1 MTSLM
6 GSSVLVT
13 GASRG
18 IGKAIAVAMANAG
31 ARVAL
36 VADSD
41 STEVCRLI
49 TDSGGEARTYSVD
62 VSEEVQVRKLFEAVL
77 SDFGTVNVLV
87 NNAGVQL
94 EKPLLET
101 DLSEFDW
108 VMDTNVRGTF
118 LMGRE
123 AIRHMVE
130 QGVSGRVINIASDLA
145 YLGREQFSVY
155 CASKAAVLSLTKS
168 WAREFAPGILVNSIC
183 PGPIDTDML
192 KVENMSP
199 QWLAKESD
207 IPLGRIGQPDEISGL
222 AVFLAGPSSTF
233 ITGQGIGVNG
243 GSVMP

>member
-1 MTSLM
+1 MTSLK

-18 IGKAIAVAMANAG
+18 IGKAIAVAMGNAG

-123 AIRHMVE
+123 AIRHMIE
-130 QGVSGRVINIASDLA
+130 KGVSGRVINIASDLA

-199 QWLAKESD
+199 QWLAKESN

>member
-1 MTSLM
+1 M
-6 GSSVLVT
+6 
-13 GASRG
+13 
-18 IGKAIAVAMANAG
+18 
-31 ARVAL
+31 
-36 VADSD
+36 
-41 STEVCRLI
+41 I
-49 TDSGGEARTYSVD
+49 TDAGGEARPYSVD
-62 VSEEVQVRKLFEAVL
+62 VSEEVQVRELFEAVL

-123 AIRHMVE
+123 AIRHMIE
-130 QGVSGRVINIASDLA
+130 KGVSGRVINIASDLA
-145 YLGREQFSVY
+145 YLGRDQFSVY

-243 GSVMP
+243 GSVMPEKELAGDKCLTTF

>member
-1 MTSLM
+1 MTSLS
-6 GSSVLVT
+6 GSCTIVT

-18 IGKAIAVAMANAG
+18 IGEAIAVAMAKAG

-41 STEVCRLI
+41 SSEVCESI
-49 TDSGGEARTYSVD
+49 TRAGGDAKSYVAD
-62 VSEEVQVRKLFEAVL
+62 VSDQDQVNKLFKDVL
-77 SDFGTVNVLV
+77 RDFNSFNVLV

-94 EKPLLET
+94 ERPLLET
-101 DLSEFDW
+101 DVSDFEW
-108 VMDTNVRGTF
+108 VMGTNARGTF

-123 AIRHMVE
+123 GIRHMVK
-130 QGVSGRVINIASDLA
+130 QGSGGRVINIASDLA
-145 YLGREQFSVY
+145 YIGREQFSVY

-168 WAREFAPGILVNSIC
+168 WAREFAPNILVNSIC

-192 KVENMSP
+192 NLENMSP
-199 QWLAKESD
+199 EWRAKESD
-207 IPLGRIGQPDEISGL
+207 IPLKRIGQPEEISEL
-222 AVFLAGPSSTF
+222 AVFLAGPGSTF

>member
-1 MTSLM
+1 MTSLS
-6 GSSVLVT
+6 GSCTIVT

-18 IGKAIAVAMANAG
+18 IGEAIAVAMAKAG

-41 STEVCRLI
+41 SSEVCESI
-49 TDSGGEARTYSVD
+49 TRAGGDAKSYVAD
-62 VSEEVQVRKLFEAVL
+62 VSDQDQVNKLFKDVL
-77 SDFGTVNVLV
+77 RDFNSFNVLV

-94 EKPLLET
+94 ERPLLET
-101 DLSEFDW
+101 DVSDFEY
-108 VMDTNVRGTF
+108 VMGTNARGTF

-123 AIRHMVE
+123 GIRHMVK
-130 QGVSGRVINIASDLA
+130 QGSGGRVINIASDLA
-145 YLGREQFSVY
+145 YIGREQFSVY

-168 WAREFAPGILVNSIC
+168 WAREFAPDILVNSIC

-192 KVENMSP
+192 NLENMSP
-199 QWLAKESD
+199 EWRAKESD
-207 IPLGRIGQPDEISGL
+207 IPLKRIGQPEEISEL
-222 AVFLAGPSSTF
+222 AVFLAGPGSTF

>member
-1 MTSLM
+1 MTSLK

-18 IGKAIAVAMANAG
+18 IGKAIAVAMGNAG

-62 VSEEVQVRKLFEAVL
+62 VSEEVQVRELFEAVL

-123 AIRHMVE
+123 AIRHMIE
-130 QGVSGRVINIASDLA
+130 KGVSGRVINIASDLA